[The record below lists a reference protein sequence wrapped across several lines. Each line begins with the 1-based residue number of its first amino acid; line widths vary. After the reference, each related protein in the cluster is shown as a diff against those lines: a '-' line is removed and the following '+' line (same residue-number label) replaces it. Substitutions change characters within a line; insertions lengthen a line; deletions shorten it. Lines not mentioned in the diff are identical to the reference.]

1 MKLQMDITRT
11 LSEPPVTR
19 DSLAEYGMSLLD
31 KDDLYERLKKYG
43 KLICSKS
50 STNGDFLD
58 VYYLDGAV
66 YTLQNS
72 SDNFTLTMDS
82 THWR

>member
-19 DSLAEYGMSLLD
+19 DGLAEYGMSLLD
-31 KDDLYERLKKYG
+31 KDDLYERLKNDG
-43 KLICSKS
+43 KLLYSKS
-50 STNGDFLD
+50 STNGDFID
-58 VYYLDGAV
+58 VYYLDRTV
-66 YTLQNS
+66 YTLENS